1 MPRLFGWGA
10 NLSRLHLNQVAAST
24 GRLSPALIPRPSKP
38 ATPAT
43 YRTSPLR
50 LETVKPTSVLLT
62 ELTRSGLTCG
72 TVGSPVIELNIFS
85 ALPELPTDVEVTHL
99 AAGHFFSIVGL
110 RSHQRG
116 EHYLAGFG
124 VNQAGQLGDSWP
136 AGAQPRWTSVQ
147 AGLDHSVLL
156 DDTGRVYSMGWG
168 ADGQVGLAA
177 GYTGYGDGLNPV
189 GGDLA
194 DHRTYRVK
202 KISARADYTLAL
214 TSSGH
219 LYVWGN
225 SEYGQGLLGEKRDRI
240 LVPER
245 VPDWPGLRSGVWD
258 IAAGSTHSLV
268 LNAERE
274 LYVCGFGAL
283 GTGRSDLEALNP
295 VRVPWPAEN
304 GRIAKVYA
312 GLDYSACVTEE
323 GHLYM
328 WGFNSEFG
336 RLGAGR
342 AHVLT
347 PQRVRLLEQEGPT
360 SLRVLDVALGSH
372 HVLVLAE

>member
-38 ATPAT
+38 ATPAA

-50 LETVKPTSVLLT
+50 LETVKPTSALLT

-124 VNQAGQLGDSWP
+124 VNQAGQLGTESPNTAEFNLHLLRSDSWP
-136 AGAQPRWTSVQ
+136 ARAQPRWTSVQ

-177 GYTGYGDGLNPV
+177 DYTGYGDGLNPV

-194 DHRTYRVK
+194 NHRTYRIT

-268 LNAERE
+268 LNGKFE
-274 LYVCGFGAL
+274 
-283 GTGRSDLEALNP
+283 
-295 VRVPWPAEN
+295 
-304 GRIAKVYA
+304 
-312 GLDYSACVTEE
+312 
-323 GHLYM
+323 M
-328 WGFNSEFG
+328 
-336 RLGAGR
+336 
-342 AHVLT
+342 
-347 PQRVRLLEQEGPT
+347 
-360 SLRVLDVALGSH
+360 
-372 HVLVLAE
+372 